1 MKYREDERTRLDLRA
16 KIIII
21 ASIIV
26 SFFVA
31 LVPVWQKGIT
41 RQNHYEL
48 ILAKQKL
55 SRMEEEEKN
64 LIAYIAENETIERKE
79 NADLMAGV

>member
-1 MKYREDERTRLDLRA
+1 MKYRENERRELDLRA
-16 KIIII
+16 KVIII

-31 LVPVWQKGIT
+31 LVPVWQKGVT

-48 ILAKQKL
+48 IIAKENSRGWRKRRRTSWHIS
-55 SRMEEEEKN
+55 SRMRRQTEKIQQ
-64 LIAYIAENETIERKE
+64 LS
-79 NADLMAGV
+79 

>member
-1 MKYREDERTRLDLRA
+1 MKYRENERRELDLRA
-16 KIIII
+16 KVIIV

-31 LVPVWQKGIT
+31 LVPVWQKGVT

-48 ILAKQKL
+48 VIAKEKL
-55 SRMEEEEKN
+55 ERMEEEEKN
-64 LIAYIAENETIERKE
+64 LMAYILQDETTDGEKTTEFI
-79 NADLMAGV
+79 AGV

>member
-1 MKYREDERTRLDLRA
+1 MKYRENERRELDLRA
-16 KIIII
+16 KVIII

-31 LVPVWQKGIT
+31 LVPVWQKGVT

-48 ILAKQKL
+48 IIAREKL
-55 SRMEEEEKN
+55 ERMEEEEKN
-64 LIAYIAENETIERKE
+64 LMAYILQDETTDGENTTTFI
-79 NADLMAGV
+79 AGV

>member
-1 MKYREDERTRLDLRA
+1 MKYRENERRELDLRA
-16 KIIII
+16 KVIII

-31 LVPVWQKGIT
+31 LVPVWQKGVT

-48 ILAKQKL
+48 IIAKEKL
-55 SRMEEEEKN
+55 ERMEEEEKN
-64 LIAYIAENETIERKE
+64 LMAYILLDETTDGEKTT
-79 NADLMAGV
+79 DLIAGV

>member
-1 MKYREDERTRLDLRA
+1 MKYRENERRELDLRA
-16 KIIII
+16 KVIII

-31 LVPVWQKGIT
+31 LVPVWQKGVT

-48 ILAKQKL
+48 IIAKEKL
-55 SRMEEEEKN
+55 ERMEEEEKN
-64 LIAYIAENETIERKE
+64 LMAYILQDETADGENTTTFI
-79 NADLMAGV
+79 AGV

>member
-1 MKYREDERTRLDLRA
+1 MKYRENERTQLDLRA

-31 LVPVWQKGIT
+31 LVPVWQKGVT
-41 RQNHYEL
+41 RKSHYEL
-48 ILAKQKL
+48 VLAQEKL
-55 SRMEEEEKN
+55 EKMEEEERN
-64 LIAYIAENETIERKE
+64 LIAYIALRGNGEKE
-79 NADLMAGV
+79 NTTDLIAGV

>member
-1 MKYREDERTRLDLRA
+1 MKYRENERRELDLRA
-16 KIIII
+16 KVIII

-31 LVPVWQKGIT
+31 LVPVWQKGVT

-48 ILAKQKL
+48 IIAKEKL
-55 SRMEEEEKN
+55 DRMEEEEKN
-64 LIAYIAENETIERKE
+64 LMAYILQDET
-79 NADLMAGV
+79 ADGEKTTTYIAGI

>member
-1 MKYREDERTRLDLRA
+1 MKYRENERRELDLRA
-16 KIIII
+16 KVIII

-31 LVPVWQKGIT
+31 LVPVWQKGVT

-48 ILAKQKL
+48 IIAKEKL
-55 SRMEEEEKN
+55 ERMEEEEKN
-64 LIAYIAENETIERKE
+64 LMAYILQDET
-79 NADLMAGV
+79 ADGEKTTTYIAGI

>member
-1 MKYREDERTRLDLRA
+1 MKYRENERRELDLRA
-16 KIIII
+16 KVIIV

-31 LVPVWQKGIT
+31 LVPVWQKGVT

-48 ILAKQKL
+48 IIAKEKL
-55 SRMEEEEKN
+55 ERMEEEEKN
-64 LIAYIAENETIERKE
+64 LMAYILQDETTDGEKTTEFI
-79 NADLMAGV
+79 AGV